1 MEWYTPELE
10 KVLLSAL
17 LGAIIGLE
25 REWSGK
31 SAGFRTVILVNIG
44 ATLFTIIS
52 SAMAQPGT
60 SGGDRIASNIV
71 TGIGFLGAG
80 LIFKSD
86 TNVRGLTTAATVWA
100 SAAIGMA
107 VGIGAYEVAIM
118 STVLVW
124 SVLVVFYRLQ
134 LIFDNMMI
142 TRQYRITHDGIDG
155 VELEYANYF
164 KVASHRVLE
173 NKLIKTKDGL
183 VYLWTVR
190 TSKRKHDDALKVL
203 LHDPRVTSLEY

>member
-44 ATLFTIIS
+44 ATLFTIVS
-52 SAMAQPGT
+52 NAMAEPGT
-60 SGGDRIASNIV
+60 SGGDRIASNVV

-107 VGIGAYEVAIM
+107 VGVGAYEIAVM
-118 STVLVW
+118 STILVWAVLVI
-124 SVLVVFYRLQ
+124 FFRLQ
-134 LIFDNMMI
+134 LIFDDMMI
-142 TRQYRITHDGIDG
+142 TRQYHITHEGNDGK
-155 VELEYANYF
+155 ELDYSQYF
-164 KVASHRVLE
+164 QVGKRRILE
-173 NKLIKTKDGL
+173 HKQIKTKEGL
-183 VYLWTVR
+183 VYIWTIR
-190 TSKRKHDDALKVL
+190 ASKKKHDDALKIL
-203 LHDPRVTSLEY
+203 LHDPKVTSLEY

>member
-44 ATLFTIIS
+44 ATLFTIVS
-52 SAMAQPGT
+52 NAMAEPGT

-107 VGIGAYEVAIM
+107 VGVGAYEIAVM
-118 STVLVW
+118 STILVW
-124 SVLVVFYRLQ
+124 LVLVVFYRLQ
-134 LIFDNMMI
+134 RLFDDMMI
-142 TRQYRITHDGIDG
+142 TRQYRITHEGADG
-155 VELEYANYF
+155 VELDYDKYF
-164 KVASHRVLE
+164 NVPERRVLE
-173 NKLIKTKDGL
+173 SKLIKTREGL

-190 TSKRKHDDALKVL
+190 ASRKKHDEALKL
-203 LHDPRVTSLEY
+203 LIHDPKVTSLEY

>member
-52 SAMAQPGT
+52 NAMAEPGT
-60 SGGDRIASNIV
+60 SGGDRVASNIV

-155 VELEYANYF
+155 IELEYNNYF

>member
-1 MEWYTPELE
+1 MEWYTPEVE

-52 SAMAQPGT
+52 NAMAEPGT
-60 SGGDRIASNIV
+60 SGGDRVASNIV

-107 VGIGAYEVAIM
+107 VGIGAYEMAIM
-118 STVLVW
+118 STILVW

-155 VELEYANYF
+155 IELEYNNYF
-164 KVASHRVLE
+164 KVASHRILE
-173 NKLIKTKDGL
+173 NKLIKTRDGL

-190 TSKRKHDDALKVL
+190 TSKRKHEDALKVL